1 MKNSA
6 NVRKITVTAVLAAV
20 ATVLMFISFNIPVM
34 PSFIKLDL
42 SELPALIASL
52 TLGPVSGIAVCFV
65 KNLVNLLFSTTGG
78 VGELS
83 NFILGSAF
91 VLPAGILFK
100 KYKSR
105 KSVLI
110 GSTLGAALMA
120 VIGLF
125 SNFFIIYPIYTAFL
139 PMEAIMGMYQALNPN
154 VETLWQALITFN
166 LPFTFFKG
174 MISTI
179 IAFLIYKKL
188 LPIINGKAI

>member
-91 VLPAGILFK
+91 VFPAGILFK

>member
-100 KYKSR
+100 KYKNR

-110 GSTLGAALMA
+110 GSTLGSVLMA